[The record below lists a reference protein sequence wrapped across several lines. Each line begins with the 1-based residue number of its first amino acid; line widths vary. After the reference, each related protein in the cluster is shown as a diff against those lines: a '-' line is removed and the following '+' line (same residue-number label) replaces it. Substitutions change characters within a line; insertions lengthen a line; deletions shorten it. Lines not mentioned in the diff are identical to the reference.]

1 MRDFRTLVICL
12 ILLCPSYALAL
23 VNINTASLDE
33 LDTLPGV
40 GPTTAEKIV
49 AARPFSATTDIQNV
63 QGIGG
68 PGSKT
73 YEDIIGLITVSGS
86 TAVTLEDDEDEADQ
100 ESSDSTNT
108 STNKE
113 KEIQEPVSGLVLNV
127 PTVVYAGQTAEFD
140 VDPIGGTDSRL
151 VRYFWNFGDGFTSNE
166 KNPRH
171 QYLHP
176 GAYVIVVESYFQK
189 QTSME
194 RVEIT
199 VVPLSLEVTSVPGG
213 GIKILNSG
221 KHEVDLG
228 GLTIAGLGEFVF
240 PKHTILLAGK
250 SLVVGGV
257 SGSVTHLKD
266 VAGKT
271 LAYNH
276 TVAPV
281 VTEKSRKGGA
291 IATQAK
297 TDVVPVVF
305 ATSTEIS
312 NEVQEIVG
320 PMMENAA
327 AVSAAEVPSNT
338 WPYLGLLG
346 VMAFGFMALFGVG
359 KV

>member
-23 VNINTASLDE
+23 VNINTASVDE

-40 GPTTAEKIV
+40 GPATAEKIV

-73 YEDIIGLITVSGS
+73 YEDIIGLITVNGE
-86 TAVTLEDDEDEADQ
+86 TAVTLEDDEDE
-100 ESSDSTNT
+100 ESSDTTNT

-113 KEIQEPVSGLVLNV
+113 KEIQEPINGLVLNI
-127 PTVVYAGQTAEFD
+127 PTVVYAGQTVEFD
-140 VDPIGGTDSRL
+140 VEPVGGTDSRL
-151 VRYFWNFGDGFTSNE
+151 VRYFWNFGDGSVSNE
-166 KNPRH
+166 KSPRH
-171 QYLHP
+171 QYVHP
-176 GAYVIVVESYFQK
+176 GTYVIVVESYFQK
-189 QTSME
+189 QTSLE

-199 VVPLSLEVTSVPGG
+199 VVPLSLEITSVPGG

-221 KHEVDLG
+221 KHEIDIG

-250 SLVVGGV
+250 SLVVGDV

-271 LAYNH
+271 LAYNN
-276 TVAPV
+276 TVTPAPTKKSSGT
-281 VTEKSRKGGA
+281 VTAR
-291 IATQAK
+291 AK
-297 TDVVPVVF
+297 TAATPVVF

-312 NEVQEIVG
+312 NEIQERIG
-320 PMMENAA
+320 PVMENAA
-327 AVSAAEVPSNT
+327 AVAAADVPPNT
-338 WPYLGLLG
+338 WPYLGLFG
-346 VMAFGFMALFGVG
+346 VMAFGFVALFGVG